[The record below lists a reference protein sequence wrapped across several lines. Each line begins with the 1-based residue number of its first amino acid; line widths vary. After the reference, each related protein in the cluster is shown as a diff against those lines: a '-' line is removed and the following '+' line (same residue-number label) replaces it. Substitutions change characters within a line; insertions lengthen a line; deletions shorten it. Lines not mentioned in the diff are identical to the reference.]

1 MTEKT
6 KTENE
11 LWFENLMEGAAMLQE
26 VQASLLPEPSE
37 LERVKMSFEEGLRK
51 RREEDSDV

>member
-1 MTEKT
+1 MIEKT

-26 VQASLLPEPSE
+26 VQASLLPELSE